1 MTVVSKMRFAGMRV
15 VVTGASGFIGSQ
27 LVERLVAEGADV
39 GALSRTRGRLAEI
52 ASADGFTFLCCD
64 LTDAKAAR
72 ASIGR
77 FAPELLFHFASQ
89 PDSLESF
96 EHTTDSLDVN
106 ALGTLNA
113 LEALRLSGGKAI
125 VYGDSCKV
133 YGSQAQV
140 PYRESTPT
148 EPNSSY
154 SISKLAGWQICKLY
168 GRVHGIAA
176 VTVRPTLI
184 YGPRQSYNLITFVV
198 NCLLRK
204 DREISLDGGSQTRD
218 PLFIADAVDAFIAAG
233 ERAPSLG
240 GRVINLG
247 GGQET
252 TVEDLAML
260 IVELSGSPATIACR
274 PRHARVTE
282 MWLSY
287 CDNAEAEAMLGWRPR
302 TPLVV
307 GLKQTI
313 EYLTAR
319 YGHDTGNTP

>member
-1 MTVVSKMRFAGMRV
+1 MRV
-15 VVTGASGFIGSQ
+15 VVTGAGGFIGSQ
-27 LVERLVAEGADV
+27 LVERLVGEGAEV
-39 GALSRTRGRLAEI
+39 GALSRTRGRLGEI
-52 ASADGFTFLCCD
+52 ERADSFTFLGCD

-72 ASIGR
+72 ESIGR
-77 FAPELLFHFASQ
+77 FAPEILFHFASQ
-89 PDSLESF
+89 PDSRESF
-96 EHTTDSLDVN
+96 EHTTGSLDVN
-106 ALGTLNA
+106 VLGTLNA
-113 LEALRLSGGKAI
+113 LEALRLSGGKTV

-154 SISKLAGWQICKLY
+154 SISKLAGWQICQLY

-184 YGPRQSYNLITFVV
+184 YGPRQGYNLITFVV

-204 DREISLDGGSQTRD
+204 DREIPLDGGSQTRD
-218 PLFIADAVDAFIAAG
+218 PLFIADAVDALIAVG

-252 TVEDLAML
+252 TIEDLARL
-260 IVELSGSPATIACR
+260 IVELSGGTATIACR
-274 PRHARVTE
+274 PRHARINE
-282 MWLSY
+282 MWRSF
-287 CDNAEAEAMLGWRPR
+287 CDNAEAEATLGWRPR
-302 TPLVV
+302 TPLAV
-307 GLKQTI
+307 GLKETI
-313 EYLTAR
+313 NYLVAQYDQGTA
-319 YGHDTGNTP
+319 NTP